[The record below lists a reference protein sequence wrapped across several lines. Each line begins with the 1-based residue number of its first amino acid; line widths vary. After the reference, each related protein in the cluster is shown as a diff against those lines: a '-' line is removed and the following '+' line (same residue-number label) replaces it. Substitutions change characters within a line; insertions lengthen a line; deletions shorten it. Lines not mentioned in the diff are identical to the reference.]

1 MNLTRLFI
9 ASFTIVTVF
18 VSCTKDPVLV
28 DTTFP
33 VGPAIIVPPVA
44 PPTEATDSSLV
55 LGNPSNAT
63 ANEADFSNYLF
74 KEGYYTLSYNRD
86 RGTANWVSWHVVR
99 TDYGSVPRQDNFRPN
114 PTLPFGWYGVSSLS
128 YSSSGFDRGHL
139 CPSADRTSSIAANS
153 STFLMTNIIPQAPQN
168 NQITWASL
176 EDYCRQLVQAGNE
189 LYIIAGVYGEGGTT
203 NSGGLTTTID
213 NGRVTVPSKLW
224 KVIVVMN
231 DGANDLSR
239 VVNSTRVISVVMPN
253 QDNMNADW
261 RSYRTSVD
269 FIENE
274 TGYNLL
280 SKVSNTIQNLIE
292 ARIDNL

>member
-1 MNLTRLFI
+1 
-9 ASFTIVTVF
+9 
-18 VSCTKDPVLV
+18 
-28 DTTFP
+28 
-33 VGPAIIVPPVA
+33 
-44 PPTEATDSSLV
+44 
-55 LGNPSNAT
+55 
-63 ANEADFSNYLF
+63 
-74 KEGYYTLSYNRD
+74 
-86 RGTANWVSWHVVR
+86 
-99 TDYGSVPRQDNFRPN
+99 
-114 PTLPFGWYGVSSLS
+114 LS

-203 NSGGLTTTID
+203 NSGGLTNTID

-261 RSYRTSVD
+261 RTYRTSVD